1 MAVSESPSHTSLA
14 LRTGRRAALKPP
26 SFPSI
31 PEGFSPPVHESG
43 WRGRVQDPLW
53 FSARFLLQSCR
64 NTKGKSQHPLLHMES
79 FVPHQRGEK
88 PEFVLAFISH
98 SGMLLQRSTNVSHV
112 SSYQE
117 GVKMFP
123 CPQAM
128 PSCLLSAYFDVNIPV
143 T

>member
-26 SFPSI
+26 SFPSL

-43 WRGRVQDPLW
+43 SRGRVQDPLR
-53 FSARFLLQSCR
+53 FSARFLLQSCC
-64 NTKGKSQHPLLHMES
+64 NTKGKSQHPLLNMES

-88 PEFVLAFISH
+88 PEFALAFISH
-98 SGMLLQRSTNVSHV
+98 SGMLLQSSTNASPV

-128 PSCLLSAYFDVNIPV
+128 PSCLLSAYFDVNILV